1 MNTLFLAWRN
11 VLRNRRRSAIT
22 LATIA
27 VAAMAIVMLG
37 GYVAATIKG
46 LETLTVRQV
55 GHLQIMNRGYLEF
68 GRANPARHALHDY
81 GPLVGR
87 LRADPQLAPMLRL
100 VTPTLQVQ
108 GVAGHFA
115 SANSSTFSA
124 AGWVAEDRARMLAW
138 DGLRLGTPPLRTS
151 LRPDRP
157 EDGVIGVGLAQLLD
171 LCDALSIA
179 DCIRAPAAA
188 VPVAAAPIDADL
200 AALSRQ
206 ARQAGPAAP
215 ADGAVAV
222 DLLAAGASGAPN
234 IVRMTVA
241 RAERQGVRELD
252 MMHVGL
258 PLALAQR
265 LVFGG
270 SAAGASALVLQLED
284 SARLA
289 EARARVEAVVRDYA
303 GDTLEVRPFAE
314 VSPSYNQVVRMF
326 RTLFGFVSLLM
337 AVVTL
342 FAVANTVNMAVSERT
357 GEIGS
362 LRAIGLPRARI
373 RRMFVLEGGLVGA
386 FGAALGIVLA
396 LVLAA
401 GLINQ
406 AGFSWTPPGNTTPVP
421 ITIDVQGSA
430 RLCLGTLLAMTAI
443 ACLSS
448 WWPARRAARLEIVEA
463 LRHA

>member
-1 MNTLFLAWRN
+1 MSTLFLAWRN

-27 VAAMAIVMLG
+27 VAAMAVVMLG

-55 GHLQIMNRGYLEF
+55 GHLQVMSRGYLEF
-68 GRANPARHALHDY
+68 GRANPARHALRDY
-81 GPLVGR
+81 APLAGR
-87 LRADPQLAPMLRL
+87 LRADPQLAPLL
-100 VTPTLQVQ
+100 HVVTPTLQVQ

-115 SANSSTFSA
+115 SASSSTFSA
-124 AGWVAEDRARMLAW
+124 AGWVADDRARMLAW
-138 DGLRLGTPPLRTS
+138 DGLRLGTPPLPTALRAD
-151 LRPDRP
+151 RPD
-157 EDGVIGVGLAQLLD
+157 DGVIGVGLAQLLD
-171 LCDALSIA
+171 LCDALAIA
-179 DCIRAPAAA
+179 DCVRAPAA
-188 VPVAAAPIDADL
+188 VPAAAAAIDADL

-206 ARQAGPAAP
+206 AREAGPAAP
-215 ADGAVAV
+215 AAGAVVV

-234 IVRMTVA
+234 IVRMTA
-241 RAERQGVRELD
+241 TRAERQGVRELD
-252 MMHVGL
+252 MVHVGL

-265 LVFGG
+265 LVFGTG
-270 SAAGASALVLQLED
+270 AAGASALVLQLED
-284 SARLA
+284 SARLD
-289 EARARVEAVVRDYA
+289 EARARVAAVVHDYA
-303 GDTLEVRPFAE
+303 GDTLEVRTFAE

-386 FGAALGIVLA
+386 FGAVLGVALAVVLA
-396 LVLAA
+396 G
-401 GLINQ
+401 GLINH
-406 AGFSWTPPGNTTPVP
+406 AGFSWTPPGNITPVP

-430 RLCLGTLLAMTAI
+430 RLCLGTVLAMTLI
-443 ACLSS
+443 ACISS